1 MKIYVN
7 ENHEIKAVRV
17 NDTGDETLKEYEVP
31 DDYFNGWCDTVIKGY
46 CHQVNED
53 GSVATYPYKDFEL
66 LMAIQQLYEEKEKQV
81 TELQLALAEVYEGM
95 EV

>member
-7 ENHEIKAVRV
+7 DQHQIKAVRV
-17 NDTGDETLKEYEVP
+17 NDTGEVLTEYEVP

-66 LMAIQQLYEEKEKQV
+66 LMAIQQEHDLQARE
-81 TELQLALAEVYEGM
+81 TTGLQLALAEIYESM

>member
-7 ENHEIKAVRV
+7 EQHQIKAIRS
-17 NDTGDETLKEYEVP
+17 NDTGEALTEYEVP

-53 GSVATYPYKDFEL
+53 GSVATYPYKDFDL
-66 LMAIQQLYEEKEKQV
+66 LMAIQQEHDLQARKT
-81 TELQLALAEVYEGM
+81 TELQLALAEMYESM

>member
-7 ENHEIKAVRV
+7 ENHEICAARV

-46 CHQVNED
+46 CHQVDED

-81 TELQLALAEVYEGM
+81 TELQLALAEIYEGM

>member
-7 ENHEIKAVRV
+7 ENHEICAARV

-46 CHQVNED
+46 CYQVNED
-53 GSVATYPYKDFEL
+53 GSVATYPYKDFDL
-66 LMAIQQLYEEKEKQV
+66 LMAIQQEHDLQARKT
-81 TELQLALAEVYEGM
+81 TELQLALAEMYESM

>member
-7 ENHEIKAVRV
+7 ENHEICAVRV

-46 CHQVNED
+46 CYQVNED